1 MQFESCLY
9 ICTCNSQANLQI
21 KKMKQVK
28 MEKNILVTGAS
39 SGFGLLLANELH
51 KRGYKVIGT
60 SRSPEKIQSA
70 VPFKMLALDITD
82 ENSIK
87 DFSKHLFSEI
97 KQLDVLINNAGF
109 YLSGLA
115 EETTISQGKQ
125 QLDTNFWGTVML
137 TNELLPYFRNQRFG
151 KIITVGS
158 IMGLIS
164 LPGGAYYAAS
174 KHALEGYFKA
184 LRFELNEFNIKVS
197 MVEPVGFK
205 TNIITNSKVAE
216 NKISDYD
223 KYRTTLEDYTKD
235 LFSKSEE
242 PTAVVGTLLKLV
254 ENENP
259 QFNNPVGKGSSLF
272 PAIQYFSFKTFE
284 NSVIKNVNKFKK

>member
-1 MQFESCLY
+1 
-9 ICTCNSQANLQI
+9 
-21 KKMKQVK
+21 
-28 MEKNILVTGAS
+28 
-39 SGFGLLLANELH
+39 
-51 KRGYKVIGT
+51 
-60 SRSPEKIQSA
+60 
-70 VPFKMLALDITD
+70 MLALDITD
-82 ENSIK
+82 DNSIK
-87 DFSKHLFSEI
+87 SFGKHFFTEI

-115 EETTISQGKQ
+115 EETSIEQGKQ
-125 QLDTNFWGTVML
+125 QLETNFWGTVKL
-137 TNELLPYFRNQRFG
+137 TNELLLYFRKQRSG

-174 KHALEGYFKA
+174 KHALEGYFRA
-184 LRFELNEFNIKVS
+184 LRFELKEFNIKVS

-205 TNIITNSKVAE
+205 TNIVTNSKVAE

-235 LFSKSEE
+235 LFTKSEE
-242 PTAVVGTLLKLV
+242 PTAVVETLLKLV

-259 QFNNPVGKGSSLF
+259 NFNHPVGKGSTLF

-284 NSVIKNVNKFKK
+284 NSIIKNINKFKK